1 MKPRTQITIWLA
13 VVLVTG
19 LTLYVLRGV
28 LLPFVAGMAVAFLL
42 DPLADWLEKH
52 GLSRITATILITAG
66 FFLLLITGVMLLLPV
81 VETQLVAF
89 ARNLPGYIEQ
99 TREFIDSAGGGR
111 LRELL
116 DGRAVDGNGPMS
128 DLFGNVLDWGGNVL
142 QRAVSSGLALFNI
155 LSLIFLTPVVSFY
168 FLLEWDNFVGR
179 VDALLPRRHAA
190 TIRRL
195 ATEMNV
201 ALSGFVRGQFTV
213 CLLLAIFYATGLTLA
228 GLNFGLLVGLI
239 AGLLSF
245 IPFVG
250 AFVGLLASML
260 VAVMQFWP
268 DYLHI
273 ALIAAIFAAGQVLE
287 GNFLTPRLVGRKVGL
302 HPLWVIFALLA
313 FGAIFGFLGMLLA
326 LPMAAMVGV
335 LARFGITQYRESSL
349 YGDMATSSPSAR
361 AGGDGRSA
369 DL

>member
-1 MKPRTQITIWLA
+1 MKPRTQILIWSAA
-13 VVLVTG
+13 VIATG
-19 LTLYVLRGV
+19 LLLYILRGV

-42 DPLADWLEKH
+42 DPLADWLERR
-52 GLSRITATILITAG
+52 GLSRITATSLITAG
-66 FFLLLITGVMLLLPV
+66 FFLIVIASIMLLLPV
-81 VETQLVAF
+81 IETQLVAF
-89 ARNLPGYIEQ
+89 ANNFPRYIERA
-99 TREFIDSAGGGR
+99 RELIESVGGGR

-116 DGRAVDGNGPMS
+116 DSQTGDGDGSMS
-128 DLFGNVLDWGGNVL
+128 GLVGNLLDWGGNVL

-155 LSLIFLTPVVSFY
+155 LSLIFLTPIVSFY

-179 VDALLPRRHAA
+179 VDALLPRRHAG
-190 TIRRL
+190 TIRTL
-195 ATEMNV
+195 ATEINV
-201 ALSGFVRGQFTV
+201 VLSGFIRGQFSV
-213 CLLLAIFYATGLTLA
+213 CLLLAVFYATGLTLA

-250 AFVGLLASML
+250 AFVGLLVSML

-273 ALIAAIFAAGQVLE
+273 ALIAAIFAAGQALE

-313 FGAIFGFLGMLLA
+313 FGTIFGFLGMLLA

-335 LARFGITQYRESSL
+335 LARFGIGQYRKSSL
-349 YGDMATSSPSAR
+349 YGEAVPPSR
-361 AGGDGRSA
+361 VSGAGGDGPSTE
-369 DL
+369 L